1 MLDIP
6 SLEFVVKRDML
17 LESGSFIQVVTHTI
31 QLVLPEVK
39 IPPINFETMSPDT
52 YNSFFTNHILQKHT
66 FYGNFKI
73 FAIAEAEDSTPRGA
87 ICVCDLQALVSDM
100 NRKKEA
106 LIHTDDMFDPYIP
119 LPVVPVGEYV
129 VAFAEAE
136 AFKDFV
142 VRLRSNVTNETD
154 LGRCASCGEVVVK
167 G

>member
-1 MLDIP
+1 MLDIL

-39 IPPINFETMSPDT
+39 FPQINFETVSPDP
-52 YNSFFTNHILQKHT
+52 YDSFTDHILQKHT
-66 FYGNFKI
+66 FYGNFKMY
-73 FAIAEAEDSTPRGA
+73 AIAEAEDSTPRGA
-87 ICVCDLQALVSDM
+87 IYVYDLQALVSDM

-106 LIHTDDMFDPYIP
+106 LIYTDNMFDLYIP

-142 VRLRSNVTNETD
+142 VRLRSNVTNKTD
-154 LGRCASCGEVVVK
+154 LGRYTSYREVVVK

>member
-1 MLDIP
+1 MTH
-6 SLEFVVKRDML
+6 FL
-17 LESGSFIQVVTHTI
+17 LTI
-31 QLVLPEVK
+31 SYLQ
-39 IPPINFETMSPDT
+39 
-52 YNSFFTNHILQKHT
+52 QKHT

-129 VAFAEAE
+129 VAFVEAE
-136 AFKDFV
+136 AFKGFV

-154 LGRCASCGEVVVK
+154 LGRCASCGEVVVR